1 MTSRERVLSALAFEE
16 PDRVPVD
23 YKVRRDVSEKLA
35 AHVGAADQEQLY
47 RRLGI
52 DFRSVGVREHHAA
65 FEARTTGALGGSMEK
80 RGKRFVFRADGA
92 YEDAW
97 GIAFRPGADGI
108 YEQWVSGPFVA
119 TDDLDSF
126 AWPGMDVFDSV
137 EAVKRRVA
145 AWGGEYAIEAS
156 VNYPFKI
163 CWQMRGLENFL
174 CDTLLEPDFA
184 RALWKRVASYEQ
196 EKAVRAASAGVDVVA
211 FVGDIAMQNRMMLS
225 VPAWRAIDKPLF
237 AGMIAAVKRANPSVR
252 IMYHSDGDLREII
265 DDLIE
270 VGVEVLNPIQPE
282 SMNPGELKRR
292 YGRRLVLNGAVS
304 IQRTLPFGSVADVR
318 AEIRSLIDE
327 CAPGGG
333 FILAPSNHIQA
344 DVPFENTLEVY
355 RAAGSMQGQG

>member
-1 MTSRERVLSALAFEE
+1 MTSRQRVLTALAFEE

-23 YKVRRDVSEKLA
+23 YRVRRDVAERLA
-35 AHVGAADQEQLY
+35 SYVGARDEEELQ

-52 DFRSVGVREHHAA
+52 DFRSVGVREHHPA

-80 RGKRFVFRADGA
+80 RGRRFVFHPDGS

-97 GIAFRPGADGI
+97 GIVFRPGADGV
-108 YEQWVSGPFVA
+108 YEQWISGPFKE

-126 AWPGMDVFDSV
+126 AWPGMDIFDSV
-137 EAVKRRVA
+137 DAVRRRVE
-145 AWGGEYAIEAS
+145 AWKGEYALVAS

-174 CDTLLEPDFA
+174 CDMLLEPDWA

-196 EKAVRAASAGVDVVA
+196 EKAARAAAAGVDIVA
-211 FVGDIAMQNRMMLS
+211 FVGDIAMQNRLLLS

-237 AGMIAAVKRANPSVR
+237 ADMIAAVKRASPSVR
-252 IMYHSDGDLREII
+252 IMYHSDGDLSEVL

-270 VGVEVLNPIQPE
+270 IGVEILNPIQPE
-282 SMNPGELKRR
+282 SMDPAALKRR

-304 IQRTLPFGSVADVR
+304 IQRTLPFGSAADVR
-318 AEIRSLIDE
+318 AEIRQLLAD

-333 FILAPSNHIQA
+333 FILAPSNHILA
-344 DVPFENTLEVY
+344 DVPFENILEIY
-355 RAAGSMQGQG
+355 RAAGSMAA